1 MLKFFRL
8 RLGGWKE
15 EREKNGGYDTEMT
28 GMEVAIVVVCVL
40 FAVVMLAAIIVKGIS
55 MSKQMRAFK
64 EELKQIEGSD
74 KYLLDI
80 VQNGKVV
87 RIECKDVNS
96 ENVELM
102 SDAGKG
108 E

>member
-1 MLKFFRL
+1 
-8 RLGGWKE
+8 
-15 EREKNGGYDTEMT
+15 MT

-40 FAVVMLAAIIVKGIS
+40 FAVALLIAIIVKGIA
-55 MSKQMRAFK
+55 MSKQMHAYK
-64 EELKQIEGSD
+64 EEIKKIEDSD

-80 VQNGKVV
+80 VQDGKIV

-96 ENVELM
+96 ENVELV
-102 SDAGKG
+102 SNAGKG

>member
-1 MLKFFRL
+1 
-8 RLGGWKE
+8 
-15 EREKNGGYDTEMT
+15 MT

-55 MSKQMRAFK
+55 MSKQMRLFK